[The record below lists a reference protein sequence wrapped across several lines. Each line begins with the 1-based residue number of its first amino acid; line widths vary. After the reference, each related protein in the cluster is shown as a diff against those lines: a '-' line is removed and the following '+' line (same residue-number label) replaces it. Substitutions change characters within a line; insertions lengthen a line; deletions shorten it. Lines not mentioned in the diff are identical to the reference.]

1 MEHTA
6 EWTQAEADRWIA
18 DNHYAWGEI
27 ERAALKY
34 ARDGKRFS
42 IRQLCD
48 HVRFEMY
55 TVGLSDGFKMNN
67 SLHPVFARKLI
78 AKYPELERYI
88 ETRKSK
94 VDGLVSHG

>member
-1 MEHTA
+1 MERTA

-18 DNHYAWGEI
+18 ENPYAWGEI
-27 ERAALKY
+27 EKAAVRS
-34 ARDGKRFS
+34 ARNGHRFS

-48 HVRFEMY
+48 HVRFEMA
-55 TVGLSDGFKMNN
+55 TNGFSDGFKMNN

-78 AKYPELERYI
+78 AKHPELEGYI

-94 VDGLVSHG
+94 VDGLVAR